1 MITLTV
7 LRAYNIADL
16 QISNMGHVYITMVVA
31 FLLVS
36 RVNTSYARYNESRGH
51 LSTMYKEVRELINT
65 MAAVTEPKNNTK
77 SSKEWRLEVA
87 YRTCILLRTTMAVI
101 DYPEDVIPAWKLEEL
116 NGAERED
123 ILNNTYLDARVAALR
138 MEKLSEFEES
148 MRVPIRISYLLRK
161 SIHSHVTRLKE
172 PMHIAL
178 ESRLLGA
185 VDSFMTGFYGMR
197 KFLTTPVPF
206 PMVQMA
212 RTFLFCYVFTIP
224 FTFLSDNVASG
235 VYHTVAVFIITYG
248 FLGLETC
255 AIELDNPFGADPND
269 LKYVLCVCLYA
280 IIILTVIRSCFP
292 IYSPPSLFGQINS
305 NLALAHTCIEDVYLT
320 ILDVDGLEFAGRLR
334 QRMHLA
340 TDNDGENLLSMTE
353 RDRLLGGKWPDDV

>member
-1 MITLTV
+1 
-7 LRAYNIADL
+7 
-16 QISNMGHVYITMVVA
+16 
-31 FLLVS
+31 
-36 RVNTSYARYNESRGH
+36 
-51 LSTMYKEVRELINT
+51 MYKEVRELINT

-101 DYPEDVIPAWKLEEL
+101 DYPEDMIPAWKLEEL

-185 VDSFMTGFYGMR
+185 VDDFMTGFYGMR

-212 RTFLFCYVFTIP
+212 RTFLFCYVFTVP

-235 VYHTVAVFIITYG
+235 VYHTAAVFIITYG

-269 LKYVLCVCLYA
+269 L
-280 IIILTVIRSCFP
+280 
-292 IYSPPSLFGQINS
+292 N

-353 RDRLLGGKWPDDV
+353 RDRLLGGKWPSDV